1 MAWDPK
7 EHEQRVEED
16 DGEEELG
23 EAVSAPQR
31 FIVTYAKLTVKQDY
45 KAQKDAVIFAID
57 ISESMLEKPSVGSDP
72 KKDDPDSIVVAS
84 LKSAAQLMQ
93 QRIIAQ
99 PKDMMGILFFGTKK
113 TKVRDQPD
121 DIFPH
126 CYLHTDLDVPS
137 ADAVR
142 ELKDMAETGEDPKG
156 ILKPAKEKT
165 SMAHML
171 NCANQTL
178 MTNAPNFG
186 SRRLFIVTD
195 NDDPYAG
202 DKEERLSAAVRAKDL
217 FDLGVTIELF
227 PVCRPGQKFDVDKF
241 YTDIIY
247 RDPYAATDPDN
258 PDAIQTLKTGD
269 GISLLNSLISSINAK
284 QTPKRAYF
292 SKMPLH
298 LAPGLSISVNGYL
311 ILHKQAVQRSCYIWV
326 EGHHKQIAQGQVIK
340 TEDGSMRTVE
350 KGEMKKAYKFGSGG
364 DYVYFKP
371 EELDQIRHFEGKCLR
386 IIGFKPRSML
396 PPWAAVK
403 KSAFIFPTEADV
415 VGSTRVFSALWQK
428 LLNSKKMAIA
438 WYIARKNA
446 VPQIVAILPSKKPSD
461 EASGTQSLP
470 AGLWL
475 YPLPFVDDMRDLA
488 SLKTQ
493 PVVTASNELVDQ
505 MRIIVEN
512 LQMPKGAYDP
522 SKHPNPALQWH
533 YKVLQ
538 NIALDENVT
547 SEKKADLTVPKY
559 KQINK
564 RVGQY
569 QVELKEMLK
578 EEAAAVQQQLA
589 IKREAEAE
597 ADEDERPKKRSKAAP
612 KKAAAPSGGI
622 SLAELKEAIDDDSL
636 RKKTVAEL
644 KTICAEKEL
653 GSTTGKKKADLLELV
668 EEWVEGQTL

>member
-1 MAWDPK
+1 MAWSPN
-7 EHEQRVEED
+7 EHEVRAEED
-16 DGEEELG
+16 DGEDELG
-23 EAVSAPQR
+23 EN
-31 FIVTYAKLTVKQDY
+31 DY

-57 ISESMLEKPSVGSDP
+57 ISESTLEKPPVSSDS
-72 KKDDPDSIVVAS
+72 KKGDVDSIVTAA
-84 LKSAAQLMQ
+84 LKSASQLMQ
-93 QRIIAQ
+93 QRIIAH
-99 PKDMMGILFFGTKK
+99 PKDMMAILFFGTEK
-113 TKVRDQPD
+113 TKVRDVPD
-121 DIFPH
+121 DTYPN

-142 ELKDMAETGEDPKG
+142 ALKDMAETGKDPNG
-156 ILKPAKEKT
+156 ILKPAKAKA
-165 SMAHML
+165 SMAQML
-171 NCANQTL
+171 NCANQIL
-178 MTNAPNFG
+178 MTNAANFG

-202 DKEERLSAAVRAKDL
+202 DKQQRASAAVRAKDL
-217 FDLGVTIELF
+217 FDLGVTVELF
-227 PVCRPGQKFDVDKF
+227 PVCRQGQKFDLDKF

-247 RDPYAATDPDN
+247 RDPYSATDPDN
-258 PDAIQTLKTGD
+258 PDEIKTLKTGD
-269 GISLLNSLISSINAK
+269 GISLLNSLVSSINAK

-292 SKMPLH
+292 SKMPFH

-311 ILHKQAVQRSCYIWV
+311 ILHRQTVQRSCYIWV
-326 EGHHKQIAQGQVIK
+326 EGDAKQIAQGQVIK

-350 KGEMKKAYKFGSGG
+350 KGEVKKAYKFGSGG
-364 DYVYFKP
+364 DFVYFKP
-371 EELDQIRHFEGKCLR
+371 EELEQIRHFEGKCLR

-415 VGSTRVFSALWQK
+415 VGSTRVFSALWRK
-428 LLNSKKMAIA
+428 LLDSKKMAIA

-446 VPQIVAILPSKKPSD
+446 VPQIVAILPSKRPSD
-461 EASGTQSLP
+461 EESGTQSLP
-470 AGLWL
+470 AGLWI
-475 YPLPFVDDMRDLA
+475 YPLPFVDDMRDLTT
-488 SLKTQ
+488 LKNQ
-493 PVVTASNELVDQ
+493 PVVRASNELVDQ

-512 LQMPKGAYDP
+512 LQMPKGMYDP

-538 NIALDENVT
+538 NIALDEDAPTV
-547 SEKKADLTVPKY
+547 EKKTDLTVPKY

-569 QVELKEMLK
+569 QVELKEMLQ

-597 ADEDERPKKRSKAAP
+597 ADEDERPKKRSKTAP
-612 KKAAAPSGGI
+612 KKAAAPSGGT
-622 SLAELKEAIDDDSL
+622 SLAELKEAIGDDSL

-644 KTICAEKEL
+644 KTICAEKDL